1 MNKVILGIG
10 ISGSGKTTI
19 LKKFAEDN
27 GYYYISVDE
36 TRKEISGREDDQS
49 VNSEAWDVSRRLLKY
64 MYESGKTIVFDATF
78 VKKKER
84 EEFLGFL
91 KDEGV
96 GRIQGVFVDTP
107 FEDAKKRNEGRN
119 RTIRESSLMLQEK
132 YLRES
137 PPSVNEGFDALF
149 RLDEN
154 AKIVGVET
162 RVPDP
167 ELGKKV

>member
-19 LKKFAEDN
+19 LKKFAEEN

-64 MYESGKTIVFDATF
+64 MYEGGKTIVFDATF
-78 VKKKER
+78 VKKAER
-84 EEFLGFL
+84 EAFLGFL

-96 GRIQGVFVDTP
+96 GRVQGVFVDTP
-107 FEDAKKRNEGRN
+107 FDEAKKRNKERS
-119 RTIRESSLMLQEK
+119 RTIPESSHRLQDR
-132 YLRES
+132 YLKEA
-137 PPSVNEGFDALF
+137 PPSVNEGFDAIF
-149 RLDEN
+149 RLDQN
-154 AKIVGVET
+154 AKIVNVET

-167 ELGKKV
+167 ELAKKV